1 MAHINVDNLMRD
13 LDRSI
18 QEFQLDAAGTAL
30 IPASLDT
37 PETSDM
43 PSSSPYTSLADFLKS
58 NEPDAITGYLDC
70 LIGAASPRDQLNQHH
85 QGRPVQLETR
95 FFALAADGMF
105 MFHSA
110 RPSEV
115 LLDSI
120 HVSAVA
126 SFVLHMPPLCFEV
139 TDKVNG
145 KSWIL
150 SALTKTAKNVWLSKL
165 NEVTNRADNA
175 SDYSDLMGSYLDNDE
190 TGEAEPVYPENV
202 QQRFPSINQR
212 RISSIRS
219 GDRQL
224 EGIREPWQQ
233 QAQQQQGN
241 SSTHVQPNYYRPSV
255 PMYTPNNNNNN
266 NEQSSYPQYR
276 PVAMARVLSDQGA
289 DLAYTNYYH
298 RRNNQDNTQQFPV
311 VRKGSSAY
319 SAYSSDGAGIDPR
332 WNMRSL
338 QESSVPSLSSSGS
351 MAGIPGGG
359 IFGKESPG
367 LELER
372 SLSSPAA
379 AANNNSNNN
388 NGAAVKKTGGGVKR
402 MKSARGQIAAT
413 FVM

>member
-1 MAHINVDNLMRD
+1 MARINVDNLMRD

-18 QEFQLDAAGTAL
+18 QQFQLDAAAAAAGTA
-30 IPASLDT
+30 SLNT
-37 PETSDM
+37 PETTIETPA
-43 PSSSPYTSLADFLKS
+43 PSPHTSLADLLKS

-70 LIGAASPRDQLNQHH
+70 LTAAAASPPRDQHHH
-85 QGRPVQLETR
+85 QQPPVQFETR

-105 MFHSA
+105 MFNSA
-110 RPSEV
+110 RPSES

-126 SFVLHMPPLCFEV
+126 SFVSHMPPLCFAV
-139 TDKVNG
+139 TDKING

-165 NEVTNRADNA
+165 NEVVLTNHRADNA

-190 TGEAEPVYPENV
+190 TGGEQQTESVYSEIV
-202 QQRFPSINQR
+202 HQRFNQR

-219 GDRQL
+219 SDRQP
-224 EGIREPWQQ
+224 EGIHEPWQQ
-233 QAQQQQGN
+233 QQQAQ
-241 SSTHVQPNYYRPSV
+241 PYYRPAV
-255 PMYTPNNNNNN
+255 PMYTPNNNN
-266 NEQSSYPQYR
+266 EQSSHPQYR

-289 DLAYTNYYH
+289 DLAYTNYL
-298 RRNNQDNTQQFPV
+298 RRNQDNSNTTATQQFPLL
-311 VRKGSSAY
+311 RKGSTAY
-319 SAYSSDGAGIDPR
+319 SAYSSDGVDPR
-332 WNMRSL
+332 WNARSL
-338 QESSVPSLSSSGS
+338 QESTVPPSSSSPSLS

-372 SLSSPAA
+372 SLSSPVAAAA
-379 AANNNSNNN
+379 AANNN
-388 NGAAVKKTGGGVKR
+388 NGAAAVKKVGGNVKR

>member
-18 QEFQLDAAGTAL
+18 QEFQLDAAAGTAL

-37 PETSDM
+37 PATSDM
-43 PSSSPYTSLADFLKS
+43 PSSLPYTSLADFLKS

-70 LIGAASPRDQLNQHH
+70 LIAAASPRD

-219 GDRQL
+219 GDRQP
-224 EGIREPWQQ
+224 EAIREPWQQ
-233 QAQQQQGN
+233 QAQQQGN
-241 SSTHVQPNYYRPSV
+241 SPTHVQPNYYRPSV
-255 PMYTPNNNNNN
+255 PMYTPNNNNTNNNN
-266 NEQSSYPQYR
+266 NEQSLYPQYR

-289 DLAYTNYYH
+289 DLAYTNYYY
-298 RRNNQDNTQQFPV
+298 RRNNQDNPQQFPV

-332 WNMRSL
+332 WNNRSL
-338 QESSVPSLSSSGS
+338 QESSVVVPSSLSSSAS

-379 AANNNSNNN
+379 ANNNNNNSN
-388 NGAAVKKTGGGVKR
+388 GAGVKKTGGGVKR